1 MSYLE
6 ELFSLAGKTAVVT
19 GAGRGLGRAIA
30 EALGRA
36 GARMLLV
43 GRDGERLEVARSE
56 LAALGVEAEAQ
67 VLHHFRAR
75 DRERGPGEDESHVPG
90 EHAPEGD
97 EFPTR
102 PARSRIAV
110 RDHRIT

>member
-43 GRDGERLEVARSE
+43 GRDGERLEVFTQQQKNLSIDLR
-56 LAALGVEAEAQ
+56 
-67 VLHHFRAR
+67 R
-75 DRERGPGEDESHVPG
+75 RGK
-90 EHAPEGD
+90 
-97 EFPTR
+97 
-102 PARSRIAV
+102 IKN
-110 RDHRIT
+110 